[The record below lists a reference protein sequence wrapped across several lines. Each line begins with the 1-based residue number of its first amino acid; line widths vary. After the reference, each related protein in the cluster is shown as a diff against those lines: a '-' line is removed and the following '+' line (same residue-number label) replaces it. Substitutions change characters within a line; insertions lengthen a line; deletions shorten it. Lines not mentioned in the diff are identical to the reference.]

1 MPEFPAAVQ
10 DLLARQ
16 DNVVTRAQLL
26 EHGVSCSAVRW
37 NAGRAWRVVLPQV
50 FGIGREQP
58 SPRQRQIAA
67 LLWAGPR
74 SVLSGA
80 TAARLHGITS
90 ADPLSR
96 VHVLVPAPQTS
107 RTSGFAEVRRTLLHD
122 PSTVRRGPLRLSSPA
137 RSAVDAARAA
147 RTEDA
152 RSAIL
157 IEAVQRG
164 IATLDDLEEWV
175 LRLRPRDA
183 VPLRKPLAEAASGA
197 WSVPE
202 ADLLDLVA
210 ISTVL
215 SVAWANPL
223 LTTTAGDRLTTPD
236 VWFDDV
242 ALAVM
247 VHSRRH
253 HSEADQWDDTVERD
267 GDLVAAGVVVA
278 GVTPRRLRRQP
289 DAVLTRL
296 ERAYLIA
303 AARPR
308 PGIRATPR
316 HLLQHPKTPATARYS
331 S

>member
-26 EHGVSCSAVRW
+26 EHGVSYPAVRW

-50 FGIGREQP
+50 FGIGREPP
-58 SPRQRQIAA
+58 SARQRQIAA

-90 ADPLSR
+90 ADPLAR
-96 VHVLVPAPQTS
+96 VHVLVPAPQSS
-107 RTSGFAEVRRTLLHD
+107 RTSGFAEIRRSLLHD
-122 PSTVRRGPLRLSSPA
+122 PGTVVRGPLRLSSPA

-183 VPLRKPLAEAASGA
+183 VPLRGPLVRGR
-197 WSVPE
+197 
-202 ADLLDLVA
+202 
-210 ISTVL
+210 I
-215 SVAWANPL
+215 
-223 LTTTAGDRLTTPD
+223 
-236 VWFDDV
+236 
-242 ALAVM
+242 
-247 VHSRRH
+247 RR
-253 HSEADQWDDTVERD
+253 
-267 GDLVAAGVVVA
+267 VV
-278 GVTPRRLRRQP
+278 
-289 DAVLTRL
+289 
-296 ERAYLIA
+296 RARGR
-303 AARPR
+303 AARPGGDVDRALGR
-308 PGIRATPR
+308 PGPTRCSRPRPVPGSRLLTSGSTTSPSRSWCTRGAT
-316 HLLQHPKTPATARYS
+316 TARPTSGTTPSTRTATS
-331 S
+331 SRRASSSQA